1 MESKTEN
8 RKWKNA
14 GRFPAELL
22 FMTGFFA
29 GNVLPNLIW
38 KMEWKQKTLASFYL
52 IRSFAGKDISGGAY
66 FLEVLRRRGG
76 FFLLLFLCGFTIF
89 GVPLTVA
96 YMLFLGIETGM
107 ILALSVLEFGIYG
120 GVAGAGLLM
129 PQYLVY
135 IPAYFYLA
143 GIVYRQSYGIWKNYG
158 LVPQKTGA
166 YFRQGITVFLL
177 YTGGI
182 LAESFL
188 NPWIVEKVIKGLKF
202 FWGKFPQYLVMVS
215 IKSAIF
221 GGLRRKVL
229 KLCGFT
235 MKNCLI
241 LCKIHSIIQS

>member
-96 YMLFLGIETGM
+96 YMLFLGMET
-107 ILALSVLEFGIYG
+107 VVWDLEKLWTCAAENRGLFS
-120 GVAGAGLLM
+120 AGDHSFSA
-129 PQYLVY
+129 
-135 IPAYFYLA
+135 
-143 GIVYRQSYGIWKNYG
+143 VYR
-158 LVPQKTGA
+158 
-166 YFRQGITVFLL
+166 R
-177 YTGGI
+177 
-182 LAESFL
+182 
-188 NPWIVEKVIKGLKF
+188 NP
-202 FWGKFPQYLVMVS
+202 
-215 IKSAIF
+215 
-221 GGLRRKVL
+221 RRKFSESLDRRKSYKGPEIFLRKISTISSDGFHKICDIWWFVPESVEIVRFYDE
-229 KLCGFT
+229 KLFDF
-235 MKNCLI
+235 M
-241 LCKIHSIIQS
+241 

>member
-96 YMLFLGIETGM
+96 YMLFLGMETGM

-120 GVAGAGLLM
+120 GVAGAGLLIAA
-129 PQYLVY
+129 V
-135 IPAYFYLA
+135 
-143 GIVYRQSYGIWKNYG
+143 SG
-158 LVPQKTGA
+158 LYSG
-166 YFRQGITVFLL
+166 VFLSCRYRIQTIVWDL
-177 YTGGI
+177 EKLWTCAAENRGLFSAGGSQFFCCI
-182 LAESFL
+182 QEESSQ
-188 NPWIVEKVIKGLKF
+188 KVF
-202 FWGKFPQYLVMVS
+202 
-215 IKSAIF
+215 
-221 GGLRRKVL
+221 
-229 KLCGFT
+229 
-235 MKNCLI
+235 
-241 LCKIHSIIQS
+241 

>member
-96 YMLFLGIETGM
+96 YMLFLGMETGM
-107 ILALSVLEFGIYG
+107 ILALSVLEFGICGRRWTSDAAVSGLYS
-120 GVAGAGLLM
+120 GVFLSCRYRIQTIVWDLEKLWTCAAENRGLFSAGDHSFSA
-129 PQYLVY
+129 
-135 IPAYFYLA
+135 
-143 GIVYRQSYGIWKNYG
+143 VYR
-158 LVPQKTGA
+158 
-166 YFRQGITVFLL
+166 R
-177 YTGGI
+177 
-182 LAESFL
+182 
-188 NPWIVEKVIKGLKF
+188 NP
-202 FWGKFPQYLVMVS
+202 
-215 IKSAIF
+215 
-221 GGLRRKVL
+221 RRKFSESLDRRKSYKGPEIFLRKISTISSNGFHKICDIWWFVPESVEIVRFYDE
-229 KLCGFT
+229 KLFDF
-235 MKNCLI
+235 M
-241 LCKIHSIIQS
+241 

>member
-120 GVAGAGLLM
+120 SVAGAGLLM
-129 PQYLVY
+129 PQYLIY

-143 GIVYRQSYGIWKNYG
+143 GIVYRQSYGIWKKLWACAAEIRG
-158 LVPQKTGA
+158 LFSAGDH
-166 YFRQGITVFLL
+166 
-177 YTGGI
+177 
-182 LAESFL
+182 SFSAVYRG
-188 NPWIVEKVIKGLKF
+188 NPCRKF
-202 FWGKFPQYLVMVS
+202 FEPLY
-215 IKSAIF
+215 
-221 GGLRRKVL
+221 RRKSYKGPEIFL
-229 KLCGFT
+229 RKISTISSNGFH
-235 MKNCLI
+235 
-241 LCKIHSIIQS
+241 KICDIW

>member
-96 YMLFLGIETGM
+96 YMLFLGMETGM

-158 LVPQKTGA
+158 LVP
-166 YFRQGITVFLL
+166 
-177 YTGGI
+177 
-182 LAESFL
+182 AENRGLFSAGDHSFSAVYRR
-188 NPWIVEKVIKGLKF
+188 NPLRKF
-202 FWGKFPQYLVMVS
+202 SESLG
-215 IKSAIF
+215 
-221 GGLRRKVL
+221 RRKSYKGPEIFL
-229 KLCGFT
+229 R
-235 MKNCLI
+235 
-241 LCKIHSIIQS
+241 KISHNI

>member
-96 YMLFLGIETGM
+96 YMLFLGMETGM
-107 ILALSVLEFGIYG
+107 ILCGRRRTSDAAVSGLYSGVFLSCRYRIQTIVWDLEKLWTCAAENRGLFS
-120 GVAGAGLLM
+120 AGNHSFSA
-129 PQYLVY
+129 
-135 IPAYFYLA
+135 
-143 GIVYRQSYGIWKNYG
+143 VYR
-158 LVPQKTGA
+158 
-166 YFRQGITVFLL
+166 R
-177 YTGGI
+177 
-182 LAESFL
+182 
-188 NPWIVEKVIKGLKF
+188 NP
-202 FWGKFPQYLVMVS
+202 
-215 IKSAIF
+215 
-221 GGLRRKVL
+221 RRKFSESLDRRKSYKGPEIFLRKISTISSNGFHKICDIWWFAPESVEIVRFYDE
-229 KLCGFT
+229 KLFDF
-235 MKNCLI
+235 M
-241 LCKIHSIIQS
+241 

>member
-96 YMLFLGIETGM
+96 YMLFFGNGDRNDSGIIGSGIWYLWRCGRRRTSDAAVSG
-107 ILALSVLEFGIYG
+107 LYSGVFLSCRYRIQTIVWDLEKLWTCAAENRGLFS
-120 GVAGAGLLM
+120 AGDHSFSA
-129 PQYLVY
+129 
-135 IPAYFYLA
+135 
-143 GIVYRQSYGIWKNYG
+143 VYR
-158 LVPQKTGA
+158 
-166 YFRQGITVFLL
+166 R
-177 YTGGI
+177 
-182 LAESFL
+182 
-188 NPWIVEKVIKGLKF
+188 NP
-202 FWGKFPQYLVMVS
+202 
-215 IKSAIF
+215 
-221 GGLRRKVL
+221 RRKFSESLDRRKSYKGPEIFLRKISTISSDGFHKICDIWWFVPESVEIVRFYDE
-229 KLCGFT
+229 KLFDF
-235 MKNCLI
+235 M
-241 LCKIHSIIQS
+241 

>member
-76 FFLLLFLCGFTIF
+76 FFLLLFLCGFTVF

-96 YMLFLGIETGM
+96 YMLFLGVETGM
-107 ILALSVLEFGIYG
+107 ILALSILEFGIYG

-129 PQYLVY
+129 PQYLIY

-143 GIVYRQSYGIWKNYG
+143 GIVYRQSVWDLEKLWTCAAENRG
-158 LVPQKTGA
+158 LFSAGNH
-166 YFRQGITVFLL
+166 
-177 YTGGI
+177 
-182 LAESFL
+182 SFSAVYRR
-188 NPWIVEKVIKGLKF
+188 NP
-202 FWGKFPQYLVMVS
+202 
-215 IKSAIF
+215 
-221 GGLRRKVL
+221 RRKFSESLDRRKSYKGPEIFLRKISTISSNGFHKICDIWWFVPESVEIVRFYDE
-229 KLCGFT
+229 KLFDF
-235 MKNCLI
+235 M
-241 LCKIHSIIQS
+241 

>member
-22 FMTGFFA
+22 FMTGVFA

-66 FLEVLRRRGG
+66 FLEVLRRRGV

-96 YMLFLGIETGM
+96 YMLFLGMETGM

-143 GIVYRQSYGIWKNYG
+143 GIVYRQSYGIWKNY
-158 LVPQKTGA
+158 
-166 YFRQGITVFLL
+166 
-177 YTGGI
+177 
-182 LAESFL
+182 
-188 NPWIVEKVIKGLKF
+188 
-202 FWGKFPQYLVMVS
+202 
-215 IKSAIF
+215 
-221 GGLRRKVL
+221 
-229 KLCGFT
+229 
-235 MKNCLI
+235 
-241 LCKIHSIIQS
+241 

>member
-96 YMLFLGIETGM
+96 YMLFLGMETGM

-120 GVAGAGLLM
+120 GVAGAAVSGLYSGVFLSCRYRI
-129 PQYLVY
+129 QTIVWDLEKLWTC
-135 IPAYFYLA
+135 AAENRGLFSA
-143 GIVYRQSYGIWKNYG
+143 GDHSFSAVYR
-158 LVPQKTGA
+158 
-166 YFRQGITVFLL
+166 R
-177 YTGGI
+177 
-182 LAESFL
+182 
-188 NPWIVEKVIKGLKF
+188 NP
-202 FWGKFPQYLVMVS
+202 
-215 IKSAIF
+215 
-221 GGLRRKVL
+221 RRKFSESLDRRKSYKGPEIFLRKISTISSDGFHKICDIWWFVPESVEIVRFYDE
-229 KLCGFT
+229 KLFDF
-235 MKNCLI
+235 M
-241 LCKIHSIIQS
+241 

>member
-22 FMTGFFA
+22 FMTGVFA

-96 YMLFLGIETGM
+96 YMLFLGMETGM

-135 IPAYFYLA
+135 IPAYFYLCRYRIQTIVWDLEKLWTCAAENRGLFSA
-143 GIVYRQSYGIWKNYG
+143 GDHSFSAVYRRNPCRKFS
-158 LVPQKTGA
+158 
-166 YFRQGITVFLL
+166 
-177 YTGGI
+177 
-182 LAESFL
+182 ESL
-188 NPWIVEKVIKGLKF
+188 D
-202 FWGKFPQYLVMVS
+202 
-215 IKSAIF
+215 
-221 GGLRRKVL
+221 RRKSY
-229 KLCGFT
+229 KGPEIFFEE
-235 MKNCLI
+235 NFHNI
-241 LCKIHSIIQS
+241 

>member
-76 FFLLLFLCGFTIF
+76 FFSSVVFMRIYNIRSAFDGRIYAVFGNGDRNDSGIIGSGIWYLWRCGRR
-89 GVPLTVA
+89 GR
-96 YMLFLGIETGM
+96 
-107 ILALSVLEFGIYG
+107 
-120 GVAGAGLLM
+120 LM

-202 FWGKFPQYLVMVS
+202 F
-215 IKSAIF
+215 
-221 GGLRRKVL
+221 
-229 KLCGFT
+229 
-235 MKNCLI
+235 
-241 LCKIHSIIQS
+241 

>member
-1 MESKTEN
+1 MI
-8 RKWKNA
+8 
-14 GRFPAELL
+14 
-22 FMTGFFA
+22 GFFA

-96 YMLFLGIETGM
+96 YMLFLGMETGM

-120 GVAGAGLLM
+120 SVAGAGLLM
-129 PQYLVY
+129 PQYLIY

-143 GIVYRQSYGIWKNYG
+143 SIVYRQSYGIWKNYG
-158 LVPQKTGA
+158 LVPQKSGA
-166 YFRQGITVFLL
+166 YFRQGITVFSAV
-177 YTGGI
+177 YRG
-182 LAESFL
+182 
-188 NPWIVEKVIKGLKF
+188 NPCRKF
-202 FWGKFPQYLVMVS
+202 FEPLYRRKSYKGPENFLRKISTISSNGFH
-215 IKSAIF
+215 KSAIF
-221 GGLRRKVL
+221 GSLCRKVL

>member
-107 ILALSVLEFGIYG
+107 ILALSVLESGLYS
-120 GVAGAGLLM
+120 GVFLSCRYRIQTIVWDLEKLWTCAAENRGLFSAGNHSFSA
-129 PQYLVY
+129 
-135 IPAYFYLA
+135 
-143 GIVYRQSYGIWKNYG
+143 VYR
-158 LVPQKTGA
+158 
-166 YFRQGITVFLL
+166 R
-177 YTGGI
+177 
-182 LAESFL
+182 
-188 NPWIVEKVIKGLKF
+188 NP
-202 FWGKFPQYLVMVS
+202 
-215 IKSAIF
+215 
-221 GGLRRKVL
+221 RRKFSESLDRRKSYKGPEIFLRKISTISSNGFHKICDIWWFAPESVEIVRFYDE
-229 KLCGFT
+229 KLFDF
-235 MKNCLI
+235 M
-241 LCKIHSIIQS
+241 